1 MIFPIIPAPSFERA
15 EMLSNLNLT
24 HLSNFIQIVEWRSIS
39 KAAAFLH
46 IAQPALSRQ
55 VRLLEDAFGAKLLRR
70 HAWGVEPTEDGE
82 LILEHARR
90 IQREWIAAREGVQ
103 MNKENPTGSVFL
115 GVPSA
120 YAVTLVPPL
129 LQRMRAAYPNLRVRV
144 IEAFSGT
151 IYEWLIA
158 GRLDMAVLYHSKEYD
173 AAQTT
178 PFIEED
184 LAVLGSVASLAGK
197 TEMHLSELSDR
208 QLIAPWRP
216 HMLRLT
222 LETAFISCDLTFEPS
237 IEIDS
242 LPVMKELAHRG
253 AGYAVLPPSSV
264 ERELKTG
271 RLARVGLSPDI
282 RLSTVLGKLPG
293 RQPTRAVRLVSDEL
307 KKLATELAPQTGW
320 DASKIKMTGGRAG

>member
-1 MIFPIIPAPSFERA
+1 MK
-15 EMLSNLNLT
+15 SNLNLT

-39 KAAAFLH
+39 KAATFLH

-55 VRLLEDAFGAKLLRR
+55 ILALENAVGAKLLRR
-70 HAWGVEPTEDGE
+70 HAWGVEPTEDGV
-82 LILEHARR
+82 LVLEHARR
-90 IQREWIAAREGVQ
+90 IQREWVAARESVQ
-103 MNKENPTGSVFL
+103 KNKENPTGSVFL

-158 GRLDMAVLYHSKEYD
+158 GRLDIAVLYHSKEYD
-173 AAQTT
+173 VAETT
-178 PFIEED
+178 AFIDEE
-184 LAVLGSVASLAGK
+184 LMVLGSVPSLEGI
-197 TEMHLSELSDR
+197 TEMRLSDLADK

-216 HMLRLT
+216 HIVRLV
-222 LETAFISCDLTFEPS
+222 LESAFLSQGLPFEPG

-253 AGYAVLPPSSV
+253 AGFAVLPPSSV
-264 ERELKTG
+264 SRELETG
-271 RLARVGLSPDI
+271 RLASARLAPAI
-282 RLSTVLGKLPG
+282 RLSTVLGRSPDRL
-293 RQPTRAVRLVSDEL
+293 PTRAVDLLADEL
-307 KKLATELAPQTGW
+307 KKLAVELAVQTGW
-320 DASKIKMTGGRAG
+320 DASKIKTSDRERPA